1 MLSVASFGDWIGTL
15 ATALF
20 ASQQVTGSVAQGSA
34 FSSTIAI
41 RLLPALLLGPVA
53 GVMADRFDRRYT
65 MVICDILRFFVYGSI
80 PVVAL
85 FSDSGGLT
93 VTWAVIATFIGETIT
108 LLWIPAK
115 EAAVPNLIPKGRL
128 EVSNQLTLIT
138 TYGITP
144 ILAALAL
151 AALDG
156 VVRGPIGGLPDWAE
170 PVQIA
175 LWINAFS
182 RAATAAVVFFGIKEI
197 SEGHRE
203 RKEKNAETS
212 MYRQFVEGWKYIG
225 GTPFVRGLVLGI
237 FGAFAGAGI
246 VIGTARFFTA
256 SLGAGDAAFY
266 LLFATLF
273 MGLAIGIGLGPMIV
287 KELSRRRW
295 FGMSIVLASGAVS
308 FLSVAF
314 HLSMAL
320 FGALFVGAGAGMAF
334 LAGVTLLG
342 GQVNDE
348 VRGRVFAVVQIGARL
363 VLLLAISLAGLLV
376 GLGSSRTVS
385 AGSLSIDIS
394 STRILLLVAGAIGVW
409 TGISAFRQMDDKR
422 GVPVLADLWSSIR
435 GRPLSP
441 GEDFTRHG
449 IFVVFEGGEGAG
461 KSTQVTRLSEALNE
475 AGHDVVVTREPG
487 ATDMGAR
494 IRSLVLSNGEG
505 ADAPSPRAE
514 ALLYA
519 ADRAHHVATVV
530 RPALGRGAV
539 VISDRYVDSSL
550 AYQGAGRTLP
560 VQEISWLSSWATGG
574 LKPDLVVLLD
584 IDPNVGL
591 GRVGSRGLGA
601 DRLESESRSFHERV
615 RYAFLDLASADPKRY
630 LVLDAARPADE
641 IANAVATRL
650 NAMLTEG
657 DDTHPEPASMTAP
670 PGPDLNAP
678 DLVSPHA
685 GPVSPLA
692 GPDETV
698 VIRTGSGAVAT
709 SGSDETIVVRPA
721 AGPDDTVI
729 VRPASA
735 DSSNETMVI
744 RPGAGPDDTMVVRP
758 ATSPAGS
765 DATMAIPSSGYPNA
779 TSSGDPNATMAIPAS
794 GDPSATMAIPA
805 SGDPNATMA
814 IPPADATVNL
824 PRAAPSDDPN
834 ATMVVPPPASDDANA
849 TMVVPPSASDDA
861 SATMVVPPPVADD
874 ATAVV
879 PASGSDETVVVR
891 PASAPDIKAA
901 PDGPAAGS
909 DPDDDVA
916 DPDDDAAT
924 PAEDEPETPIE
935 VLEDLT
941 GNRARAADDETPP
954 SGPQVGKQP

>member
-1 MLSVASFGDWIGTL
+1 MDTDKSTPRDAGPVDLSGVAALRSVLRIRPFRRLWLVLSVASFGDWIGIL

-20 ASQQVTGSVAQGSA
+20 ASQQVSGSVAQGSA

-41 RLLPALLLGPVA
+41 RLLPALILGPIA

-65 MVICDILRFFVYGSI
+65 MVICDILRFIVYGSI

-85 FSDSGGLT
+85 VSTSGGLT
-93 VTWAVIATFIGETIT
+93 VTWTVIATFIGETIT
-108 LLWIPAK
+108 LMWIPAK

-128 EVSNQLTLIT
+128 EASNQLSLIT
-138 TYGITP
+138 TYGVTP
-144 ILAALAL
+144 ILAALVL

-156 VVRGPIGGLPDWAE
+156 VVRGPVGGLPTWAS

-175 LWINAFS
+175 LYINALS

-197 SEGHRE
+197 SEGRQE
-203 RKEKNAETS
+203 RQQKNAEQS
-212 MYRQFVEGWKYIG
+212 MFRQFVEGWRYIG
-225 GTPFVRGLVLGI
+225 TTPFVRGLVLGI

-246 VIGTARFFTA
+246 VVGTARFFTA

-273 MGLAIGIGLGPMIV
+273 IGLAIGIGAGPAIV

-295 FGMSIVLASGAVS
+295 FGISLVLASGAVA

-376 GLGSSRTVS
+376 GLGSSRTVHLGGVS
-385 AGSLSIDIS
+385 FDIS
-394 STRILLLVAGAIGVW
+394 STRVLLLVAGLGGIWSGV
-409 TGISAFRQMDDKR
+409 TAFRQMDDKH
-422 GVPVLADLWSSIR
+422 GVPVLADLWGAIR

-441 GEDFTRHG
+441 VEPFARTG

-461 KSTQVTRLSEALNE
+461 KSTQVTRLSETLIA
-475 AGHDVVVTREPG
+475 AGEDVVVTREPG
-487 ATDMGAR
+487 ATDVGAR
-494 IRSLVLSNGEG
+494 IRSLVLTKDTD

-530 RPALGRGAV
+530 RPALARGAV

-584 IDPNVGL
+584 VDPTVGL
-591 GRVGSRGLGA
+591 GRVDSRGAGQ
-601 DRLESESRSFHERV
+601 DRLESESRAFHERV

-630 LVLDAARPADE
+630 LVLDAARPAEE
-641 IANAVATRL
+641 IASAVATRITAL
-650 NAMLTEG
+650 IAGEEHHAAPDVT
-657 DDTHPEPASMTAP
+657 DTP
-670 PGPDLNAP
+670 PGVDLNAP
-678 DLVSPHA
+678 DLM
-685 GPVSPLA
+685 
-692 GPDETV
+692 
-698 VIRTGSGAVAT
+698 T
-709 SGSDETIVVRPA
+709 SAADPTMVLRPSA
-721 AGPDDTVI
+721 
-729 VRPASA
+729 A
-735 DSSNETMVI
+735 DSTVTMQA
-744 RPGAGPDDTMVVRP
+744 GA
-758 ATSPAGS
+758 A
-765 DATMAIPSSGYPNA
+765 
-779 TSSGDPNATMAIPAS
+779 DP
-794 GDPSATMAIPA
+794 
-805 SGDPNATMA
+805 
-814 IPPADATVNL
+814 
-824 PRAAPSDDPN
+824 
-834 ATMVVPPPASDDANA
+834 
-849 TMVVPPSASDDA
+849 
-861 SATMVVPPPVADD
+861 
-874 ATAVV
+874 
-879 PASGSDETVVVR
+879 TVVVR
-891 PASAPDIKAA
+891 AGDADPTVVVRAGASPDETSVILPAGAPASDRTQVLPSSPASPPPGPDATQVL
-901 PDGPAAGS
+901 PAGE
-909 DPDDDVA
+909 DPGGLGDKRG
-916 DPDDDAAT
+916 T
-924 PAEDEPETPIE
+924 SE
-935 VLEDLT
+935 
-941 GNRARAADDETPP
+941 N
-954 SGPQVGKQP
+954 

>member
-1 MLSVASFGDWIGTL
+1 MLRIRPFRRLWLVLSVASFGDWIGTL

-41 RLLPALLLGPVA
+41 RLLPALLLGPIA

-85 FSDSGGLT
+85 LSDSGGLI
-93 VTWAVIATFIGETIT
+93 VTWAVIATFIGETVT

-115 EAAVPNLIPKGRL
+115 EAAVPNLIPKARL

-212 MYRQFVEGWKYIG
+212 MFRQFTEGWKYIG

-273 MGLAIGIGLGPMIV
+273 IGLAAGIGLGPMIV

-295 FGMSIVLASGAVS
+295 FGMSIVLASGAVG

-363 VLLLAISLAGLLV
+363 VLLLAISLAGVLV
-376 GLGSSRTVS
+376 GLGSSRTIS
-385 AGSLSIDIS
+385 AGSVSVDIS
-394 STRILLLVAGAIGVW
+394 STRILLLVAGVIGVW
-409 TGISAFRQMDDKR
+409 TGISAFRQMDDKH

-461 KSTQVTRLSEALNE
+461 KSTQVTRLAEAVST

-494 IRSLVLSNGEG
+494 IRSLVLSTGEG

-530 RPALGRGAV
+530 RPALARGAM

-584 IDPNVGL
+584 VDPAVGL
-591 GRVGSRGLGA
+591 GRVDSRGLGA
-601 DRLESESRSFHERV
+601 DRLEGESRAFHDRV

-630 LVLDAARPADE
+630 LVLDASRPADE
-641 IANAVATRL
+641 IANAIATRI
-650 NAMLTEG
+650 NTMLSSGEES
-657 DDTHPEPASMTAP
+657 HPEPASTAVP

-678 DLVSPHA
+678 DLA
-685 GPVSPLA
+685 
-692 GPDETV
+692 DT
-698 VIRTGSGAVAT
+698 
-709 SGSDETIVVRPA
+709 
-721 AGPDDTVI
+721 TVI
-729 VRPASA
+729 PSHT
-735 DSSNETMVI
+735 TMH
-744 RPGAGPDDTMVVRP
+744 
-758 ATSPAGS
+758 
-765 DATMAIPSSGYPNA
+765 
-779 TSSGDPNATMAIPAS
+779 
-794 GDPSATMAIPA
+794 
-805 SGDPNATMA
+805 
-814 IPPADATVNL
+814 L
-824 PRAAPSDDPN
+824 PRPDDPN
-834 ATMVVPPPASDDANA
+834 ATMVVRPAGDDPHATMVVRPASDDPNATTVVRAADDPNA
-849 TMVVPPSASDDA
+849 TMVVRP
-861 SATMVVPPPVADD
+861 ADD
-874 ATAVV
+874 AGA
-879 PASGSDETVVVR
+879 TVVVR
-891 PASAPDIKAA
+891 AADDPNATMAVRAADDPNATMAVRAADDPSETMVVRPADDSNTTMIVPASADATTASPE
-901 PDGPAAGS
+901 PEPGEEP
-909 DPDDDVA
+909 VA
-916 DPDDDAAT
+916 DPAPGADGDD
-924 PAEDEPETPIE
+924 ETPIE
-935 VLEDLT
+935 VLDELT
-941 GNRARAADDETPP
+941 GNRARAAADDKPSAGQPPPGERESTP
-954 SGPQVGKQP
+954 